1 MKIVRLLLVIILLV
15 VAGHFWPVWGGEV
28 RPTAFLHALQKDYG
42 DMAVDYLNMLKRN
55 DDLSKEL
62 RETWDLEMSKSLRS
76 AARNARD
83 AYNAEDSESLMRE
96 AEKHLAKF
104 LREKPDHP
112 EASEASATWADFSMD
127 KALKDLRS
135 ARTDGDKKQKAK
147 LLDDART
154 ALGEARVRFKQ
165 AEEKYQAELDAMP
178 PAPKWPLKRADRD
191 SLARQQ
197 EIKTN
202 ILNYRFQDALID
214 YYLAQTYAYA
224 SDSAERKAALQA
236 AAEAFDAL
244 FQGNRMETVGLVSH
258 MWHGKSTEEL
268 GDWQTALDIYDEV
281 LVNAPEAGQSQS
293 DTALQGL
300 FAQVEHFRLQILA
313 KQSPLQF
320 MDEAGQWLQEYR
332 KTRFSQTEG
341 FQAIALD
348 LVKAKIEA
356 AENASGAEKSKL
368 ITGALGLLAEMSKV
382 RSPYQQEA
390 ILLRRQYV
398 KSGSKV
404 SEPASFEEAVALG
417 EAAAITQQWS
427 EATAN
432 YGIALKL
439 ADKDKISQSQRKE
452 AIDALV
458 SALYMQAR
466 GQLISGKWED
476 CLATAERIFSD
487 YKDSSIAPQAGSL
500 AVSAALNLYSAAPKD
515 KKAEAL
521 KRLKKYAS
529 LAEDS
534 WPGRPEADDARM
546 MLAQA
551 DLVQG
556 KIDEALA
563 GFEKIDPRSERYPNA
578 LLLAAETYWRRRLAE
593 MEKPEGSRNKGQ
605 MDADLDRALRNL
617 ETGLKLQQKK
627 VVPGEQLPRPL
638 VETQL
643 LLAEIKLGGGDAR
656 EAAAL
661 LQPLVDAFAAAKPE
675 EADNVIVRIY
685 AGAVRAYLALDD
697 PEKAL
702 EIAMVLAEWGPDV
715 QSVNAAL
722 VEVVK
727 TLGAKRKQAEAAV
740 AAVAGEVNS
749 PGADEAREKLKSVAE
764 MMNKLL
770 AKMSSRKEFSIPATV
785 YFADMCLAAGLP
797 DVARDAYLRVA
808 NRAEKDP
815 AYAKSA
821 GKALQRVR
829 AQLVDLLVKTGDY
842 EEAYKQISQLAAA
855 NPRALDLLMTQGR
868 ILQSWS
874 QRDASRYAE
883 AVAHWARLRNMLLG
897 AVKKPPEYFE
907 ITYNLAAALYGQAA
921 EAKDRAQAAEKAKLA
936 EQLLKSTLI
945 LSPNL
950 NGPDMVDQY
959 NALLKKVSALYQR
972 ASSR

>member
-15 VAGHFWPVWGGEV
+15 VAGHFRPAWGGEV
-28 RPTAFLHALQKDYG
+28 RPTVFLHALQKDYG
-42 DMAVDYLNMLKRN
+42 DMAVDYLNMLKQN
-55 DDLSKEL
+55 DDLPEEL
-62 RETWDLEMSKSLRS
+62 RESWDLEMSKSLRS
-76 AARNARD
+76 AARDARD
-83 AYNAEDSESLMRE
+83 AYNVEDSESLMRE
-96 AEKHLAKF
+96 AEKHLTKF

-112 EASEASATWADFSMD
+112 EASEARAMWADFSMD
-127 KALKDLRS
+127 KALKNLRS
-135 ARTDGDKKQKAK
+135 AQTNVDKKQKEK

-165 AEEKYQAELDAMP
+165 AEEKYQAELDAMQ
-178 PAPKWPLKRADRD
+178 PAPKRPLKRSDRD

-202 ILNYRFQDALID
+202 VLNYRFQEALID
-214 YYLAQTYAYA
+214 YYLAQTYA

-244 FQGNRMETVGLVSH
+244 FQGNRMETIGLVAH

-281 LVNAPEAGQSQS
+281 LVNAPEPGQGQS
-293 DTALQGL
+293 DPALSAL

-348 LVKAKIEA
+348 LAKAKIEA

-368 ITGALGLLAEMSKV
+368 ITSVLGLLAEMSKV

-398 KSGSKV
+398 KSGGKV

-417 EAAAITQQWS
+417 EAAAVTQQWS

-458 SALYMQAR
+458 GALYMQAR
-466 GQLISGKWED
+466 GQLLSGKWED
-476 CLATAERIFSD
+476 CLATVERIFSD
-487 YKDSSIAPQAGSL
+487 YRDSSIAPQAGSL
-500 AVSAALNLYSAAPKD
+500 AVSAALNLYAAAPEG

-521 KRLKKYAS
+521 KRLQKYAR
-529 LAEDS
+529 LTEDS
-534 WPGRPEADDARM
+534 WPGRPEADDTRM

-605 MDADLDRALRNL
+605 MDADLNRALRNL

-643 LLAEIKLGGGDAR
+643 LLAEIKLSGGDAR

-661 LQPLVDAFAAAKPE
+661 LQPLVDVVAAAKPE
-675 EADNVIVRIY
+675 EMDNVIVRIY
-685 AGAVRAYLALDD
+685 AGAVRAYLALND

-702 EIAMVLAEWGPDV
+702 DIAMVLAEWGPDM
-715 QSVNAAL
+715 QGVNAAL

-740 AAVAGEVNS
+740 AAVAGEANS
-749 PGADEAREKLKSVAE
+749 PGADEAREKLKSVTE

-829 AQLVDLLVKTGDY
+829 SQLVDLLVKTGDY
-842 EEAYKQISQLAAA
+842 EEAYKQISPLAAA

-921 EAKDRAQAAEKAKLA
+921 EIKDKAQAAEKAKLA
-936 EQLLKSTLI
+936 EQLLKTTLV

-950 NGPDMVDQY
+950 SGPEMIEQY

>member
-1 MKIVRLLLVIILLV
+1 MKIVRLLLVINLLV
-15 VAGHFWPVWGGEV
+15 VWGHFRPVWGGEV

-55 DDLSKEL
+55 DDLPKEL
-62 RETWDLEMSKSLRS
+62 RETWDLEMSRSLRS
-76 AARNARD
+76 AAAG

-96 AEKHLAKF
+96 AEKHLTKF

-112 EASEASATWADFSMD
+112 EASEARAMWANFSMD

-135 ARTDGDKKQKAK
+135 ARTIGDKKQKAK

-154 ALGEARVRFKQ
+154 ALGEARARFKQ
-165 AEEKYQAELDAMP
+165 AEEKHQAELDAMQ
-178 PAPKWPLKRADRD
+178 PAPKRPLKRADRD

-202 ILNYRFQDALID
+202 VLNYRFQDALID
-214 YYLAQTYAYA
+214 YYLAQTYA

-244 FQGNRMETVGLVSH
+244 FQGNRMETVGLVAH
-258 MWHGKSTEEL
+258 MWQGKSTEEL

-281 LVNAPEAGQSQS
+281 LVNAPEPGQAQS
-293 DTALQGL
+293 DPALQAL

-348 LVKAKIEA
+348 LAKAKLEA

-368 ITGALGLLAEMSKV
+368 ITSSLGLLAEMGKV

-390 ILLRRQYV
+390 LLLRRQYV
-398 KSGSKV
+398 KSGGKG
-404 SEPASFEEAVALG
+404 SEPASFEEAMALG
-417 EAAAITQQWS
+417 EAAVVTQQWS

-458 SALYMQAR
+458 GALYMQAR

-476 CLATAERIFSD
+476 CLATTGKIFSD
-487 YKDSSIAPQAGSL
+487 YKDSSVAPQAGSL
-500 AVSAALNLYSAAPKD
+500 AVSAALNLYAAAPEG

-521 KRLKKYAS
+521 KRLKKYAR

-593 MEKPEGSRNKGQ
+593 MEKPEGGRNKGQ
-605 MDADLDRALRNL
+605 MDADLDRALKNL
-617 ETGLKLQQKK
+617 NAGLKLQQKK

-656 EAAAL
+656 EAADL
-661 LQPLVDAFAAAKPE
+661 LQPLVDAVAAAKPE

-685 AGAVRAYLALDD
+685 AGAVRAYLALEDS
-697 PEKAL
+697 EKAL

-715 QSVNAAL
+715 QGVNAAL

-727 TLGAKRKQAEAAV
+727 ALGAKRKQAEAAV
-740 AAVAGEVNS
+740 ASGAGDVNS
-749 PGADEAREKLKSVAE
+749 PGADEAREKLKSVTE

-770 AKMSSRKEFSIPATV
+770 AKMSSRKEFSAPATV

-815 AYAKSA
+815 AYAKSV
-821 GKALQRVR
+821 GKALQRAR

-874 QRDASRYAE
+874 QRDPSRYTE
-883 AVAHWARLRNMLLG
+883 SVAHWARLRNMLQG

-907 ITYNLAAALYGQAA
+907 ITYNLAAALYGQAS
-921 EAKDRAQAAEKAKLA
+921 EAKDRTQAAEKAKLA
-936 EQLLKSTLI
+936 EQLLKSTLV

-950 NGPDMVDQY
+950 SGPEMVEQY

>member
-1 MKIVRLLLVIILLV
+1 MKIVRLFLVINFLIV
-15 VAGHFWPVWGGEV
+15 GGHFRPAWGGEV
-28 RPTAFLHALQKDYG
+28 RPTVFLHALQKDYG

-55 DDLSKEL
+55 DDLPKEL
-62 RETWDLEMSKSLRS
+62 RESWDLEMSKSLRFE
-76 AARNARD
+76 ARDARD
-83 AYNAEDSESLMRE
+83 AYNAEESESLLRE

-112 EASEASATWADFSMD
+112 EASEARAMLADFSMD

-135 ARTDGDKKQKAK
+135 AQTNVDKKQKAK

-154 ALGEARVRFKQ
+154 ALVEARLRFKQ
-165 AEEKYQAELDAMP
+165 AEEKYQAELDAMQ
-178 PAPKWPLKRADRD
+178 PAPKRPLKRSDRD
-191 SLARQQ
+191 SLARRE

-202 ILNYRFQDALID
+202 VLNYRFQEALID
-214 YYLAQTYAYA
+214 YYLAQTYA

-236 AAEAFDAL
+236 AADAFDAL
-244 FQGNRMETVGLVSH
+244 FQGNRMETIGLVAH

-281 LVNAPEAGQSQS
+281 LVNAPEPGQVQS
-293 DTALQGL
+293 DPALLAL

-921 EAKDRAQAAEKAKLA
+921 EAKDKAQAAEKAKEA
-936 EQLLKSTLI
+936 EKLLKSTLV

-950 NGPDMVDQY
+950 SGPEMVEQY

-972 ASSR
+972 AGSR